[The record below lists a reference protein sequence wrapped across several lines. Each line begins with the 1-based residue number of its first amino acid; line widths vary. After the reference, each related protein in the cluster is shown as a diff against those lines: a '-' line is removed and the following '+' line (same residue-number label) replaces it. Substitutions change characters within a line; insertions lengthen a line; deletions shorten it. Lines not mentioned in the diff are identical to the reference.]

1 MKSKGF
7 TLIEL
12 LVVIA
17 IIAILAGMLLPALTK
32 AKSKAK
38 SINCT
43 SNQKQ
48 LILGWQMYC
57 DDNYGIMLP
66 GRFADFGGGANNP
79 DNIYSVGN
87 GKKVRPRWIAMMG
100 SSMGYYAFNAP
111 DPANDRQNYDGRVYI
126 CPSTPLWTDE
136 RNGSYGYNYQ
146 FLGNARMGNGLYY
159 NFPVKQASLSSLS
172 STVVFGDSIGTAA
185 GFSIGNRLPYQN
197 DGKDVAAL
205 GNHAWV
211 LDPPRLTASSDR
223 GTGDAGSPRTAVDPR
238 HDGRSSVVFADGHAE
253 TKTPE
258 NLGYRRGQDGLFI
271 DSGAYN
277 NFFSGNST
285 DLDPPEKP

>member
-1 MKSKGF
+1 MKNKAF

-17 IIAILAGMLLPALTK
+17 IIAILAGMSLPALAK

-38 SINCT
+38 SISCA

-48 LILGWQMYC
+48 LALGWQMYC
-57 DDNYGIMLP
+57 DDNNGIMLP
-66 GRFADFGGGANNP
+66 GRFADSGGGANNP

-100 SSMGYYAFNAP
+100 SYVGSYAFNSP
-111 DPANDRQNYDGRVYI
+111 GIANDRQNYDGRVYI
-126 CPSTPLWTDE
+126 GPYVALWTDE
-136 RNGSYGYNYQ
+136 RNSSYGYNHQ
-146 FLGNARMGNGLYY
+146 FLGNARVGNGLYY
-159 NFPVKQASLSSLS
+159 NFPVKQASLSCLS
-172 STVVFGDSIGTAA
+172 HTVVFGDSIGTAA
-185 GFSIGNRLPYQN
+185 GFSVGNRLPYQN

-211 LDPPRLTASSDR
+211 LDPPRLTDSSDR
-223 GTGDAGSPRTAVDPR
+223 GTGDSGSPRTAVDPR
-238 HDGRSSVVFADGHAE
+238 HDGKSSVVFADGHAE
-253 TKTPE
+253 IKTPE
-258 NLGYRRGQDGLFI
+258 NLGYRRGQDGLFV

-277 NFFSGNST
+277 NLFSGNNA
-285 DLDPPEKP
+285 DLNPPEKP

>member
-1 MKSKGF
+1 M
-7 TLIEL
+7 
-12 LVVIA
+12 
-17 IIAILAGMLLPALTK
+17 
-32 AKSKAK
+32 
-38 SINCT
+38 
-43 SNQKQ
+43 
-48 LILGWQMYC
+48 LGWQMYC
-57 DDNYGIMLP
+57 DDNNGVMLP

-79 DNIYSVGN
+79 DNLYLVGN
-87 GKKVRPRWIAMMG
+87 GKKVRPRWIAIMG
-100 SSMGYYAFNAP
+100 SSVGSYAFNAP
-111 DPANDRQNYDGRVYI
+111 DPANDRQNYDSKVYV

-136 RNGSYGYNYQ
+136 RNSSYGYNHQ

-159 NFPVKQASLSSLS
+159 NFPVKQTSLSSLS

-185 GFSIGNRLPYQN
+185 GFSVGNRLPYQN

-238 HDGRSSVVFADGHAE
+238 HDGRSSVVFADGHSE
-253 TKTPE
+253 VKTPE
-258 NLGYRRGQDGLFI
+258 NLGYSRSQDGLFT
-271 DSGAYN
+271 DSGAFN
-277 NFFSGNST
+277 NFFSGKDT

>member
-17 IIAILAGMLLPALTK
+17 IIAILAGMLLPALAK

-136 RNGSYGYNYQ
+136 RNSSYGYNYQ

>member
-17 IIAILAGMLLPALTK
+17 IIAILAGMLLPALAK

-111 DPANDRQNYDGRVYI
+111 DPANDRQNYDGRVCI

-136 RNGSYGYNYQ
+136 RNSSYGYNYQ

-205 GNHAWV
+205 GNHAWI

-223 GTGDAGSPRTAVDPR
+223 GTGDAGSPRAAVDPR
-238 HDGRSSVVFADGHAE
+238 HDGRSSVVFADGHSE
-253 TKTPE
+253 IKTPE
-258 NLGYRRGQDGLFI
+258 NLGYRRSQDGLFT
-271 DSGAYN
+271 DSGAFN
-277 NFFSGNST
+277 NFFSGKDA

>member
-17 IIAILAGMLLPALTK
+17 IIAILAGMLLPALAK

-38 SINCT
+38 SINCI

-197 DGKDVAAL
+197 DGKDIAAL

>member
-17 IIAILAGMLLPALTK
+17 IIAILAGMLLPALAK

-38 SINCT
+38 SINCI

-111 DPANDRQNYDGRVYI
+111 DPANDRQNYDGRVCI

-136 RNGSYGYNYQ
+136 RNSSYGYNYQ

>member
-1 MKSKGF
+1 
-7 TLIEL
+7 
-12 LVVIA
+12 
-17 IIAILAGMLLPALTK
+17 
-32 AKSKAK
+32 
-38 SINCT
+38 
-43 SNQKQ
+43 
-48 LILGWQMYC
+48 MYC

-136 RNGSYGYNYQ
+136 RNSSYGYNHQ

-205 GNHAWV
+205 GNHAWI

-277 NFFSGNST
+277 NFFSGKDT

>member
-1 MKSKGF
+1 MKKAF

-17 IIAILAGMLLPALTK
+17 IIAILAGMLLPALAK

-136 RNGSYGYNYQ
+136 RNSSYGYNHQ
-146 FLGNARMGNGLYY
+146 FLGNAR
-159 NFPVKQASLSSLS
+159 
-172 STVVFGDSIGTAA
+172 
-185 GFSIGNRLPYQN
+185 
-197 DGKDVAAL
+197 
-205 GNHAWV
+205 
-211 LDPPRLTASSDR
+211 
-223 GTGDAGSPRTAVDPR
+223 
-238 HDGRSSVVFADGHAE
+238 
-253 TKTPE
+253 
-258 NLGYRRGQDGLFI
+258 NLFRY
-271 DSGAYN
+271 
-277 NFFSGNST
+277 
-285 DLDPPEKP
+285 